1 MMKKIILIIL
11 AIALFSTGCTLDK
24 TDDNPPKDNIIV
36 EDEGNEIEETEETVK
51 AEPIIASG
59 KESPDFTLTNL
70 EGEDISLSDFRG
82 KIVLINFWATWCTW
96 CDVEMPDLQKLDN
109 ENDDLL
115 VLAVNVNEDKDTVK
129 KYMED
134 GEYSFAVALDLE
146 GKIAETYLVNG
157 LPNSYFVDEEGI
169 LIGAVPGMMTYEQMV
184 EVLGNIR
191 ENN

>member
-1 MMKKIILIIL
+1 
-11 AIALFSTGCTLDK
+11 
-24 TDDNPPKDNIIV
+24 
-36 EDEGNEIEETEETVK
+36 
-51 AEPIIASG
+51 
-59 KESPDFTLTNL
+59 
-70 EGEDISLSDFRG
+70 
-82 KIVLINFWATWCTW
+82 
-96 CDVEMPDLQKLDN
+96 MPDLQKLDN